1 MEAHDKDLVWLH
13 GDVKTPPFSAE
24 ARTEAGVLLRKLQ
37 MGQKLTMPQ
46 SEPLRAVG
54 PGCHEL
60 RVRDEKAN
68 WRIMYC
74 IEPDAIVIVEGF
86 DKKTGAVPQKIVE
99 ICKRRLK
106 AYRAMAAPD

>member
-1 MEAHDKDLVWLH
+1 MEAHDKDLVWFH

-24 ARTEAGVLLRKLQ
+24 ARTEVGVLLRKLQ
-37 MGQKLTMPQ
+37 MGQKLPMPQ

-54 PGCHEL
+54 PRC
-60 RVRDEKAN
+60 R
-68 WRIMYC
+68 
-74 IEPDAIVIVEGF
+74 IEPDAIVILEVF